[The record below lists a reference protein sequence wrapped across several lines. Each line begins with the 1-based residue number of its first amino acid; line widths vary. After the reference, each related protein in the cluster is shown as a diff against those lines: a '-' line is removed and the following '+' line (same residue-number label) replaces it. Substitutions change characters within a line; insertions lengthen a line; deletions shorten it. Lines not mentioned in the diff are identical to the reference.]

1 MKEMQETYDNTDEDT
16 TDSAAPATADPDLNQ
31 ENNGGNGSE
40 GDSKWRPLL
49 LTLGVLYKLQR
60 IRDSNHASW

>member
-1 MKEMQETYDNTDEDT
+1 MQESYDKTDEDSADK
-16 TDSAAPATADPDLNQ
+16 TDEDAADAPAAGEQ
-31 ENNGGNGSE
+31 NGD

>member
-1 MKEMQETYDNTDEDT
+1 MKEMQETYDKTDEDA
-16 TDSAAPATADPDLNQ
+16 TDAAAPTAADPDLQ
-31 ENNGGNGSE
+31 EENNGGNGSE
-40 GDSKWRPLL
+40 GDTKWRPLL

>member
-1 MKEMQETYDNTDEDT
+1 MQETYDKTDEDA
-16 TDSAAPATADPDLNQ
+16 TDATAPTAADPDLQ
-31 ENNGGNGSE
+31 EENNGSE

>member
-1 MKEMQETYDNTDEDT
+1 MQETYDKTAEDSTDAAAAGAE
-16 TDSAAPATADPDLNQ
+16 AAPEPGQ
-31 ENNGGNGSE
+31 EGSNGNGE
-40 GDSKWRPLL
+40 DSKWRPLL

>member
-1 MKEMQETYDNTDEDT
+1 MQETYDKTDEDT
-16 TDSAAPATADPDLNQ
+16 TDSAAPATADPDLHQ

>member
-1 MKEMQETYDNTDEDT
+1 MQETYDKTDEDAP
-16 TDSAAPATADPDLNQ
+16 DSAAPATADPDLHQ
-31 ENNGGNGSE
+31 EDNGGE